1 LVEGEDYIP
10 TVSVIGWGAVPD
22 ELRDVAVRILHSW
35 LSARREKD
43 WEKADYIK
51 TEVALLG
58 VELRATRSEN
68 GINGGIAKL
77 ISNKV
82 HQAKLADLL

>member
-1 LVEGEDYIP
+1 
-10 TVSVIGWGAVPD
+10 
-22 ELRDVAVRILHSW
+22 VRIVHSW